1 MAASIGSKPVRLLL
15 LGQCFRALL
24 GRGRE
29 VDSGQESA
37 DKHHQQIDFHVFLR
51 CLIAA

>member
-1 MAASIGSKPVRLLL
+1 MAASIDGEPATFSL
-15 LGQCFRALL
+15 LGQCFRALF